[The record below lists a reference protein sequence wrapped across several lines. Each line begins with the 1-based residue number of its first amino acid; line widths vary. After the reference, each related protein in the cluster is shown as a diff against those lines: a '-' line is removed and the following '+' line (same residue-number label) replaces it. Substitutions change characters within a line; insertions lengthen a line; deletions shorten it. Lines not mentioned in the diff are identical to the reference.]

1 MKTDHICK
9 IRGHNMD
16 KLNIKLVKIAEN
28 EKEIEIEG
36 YVNGSKFMP
45 SEKIDENQ

>member
-1 MKTDHICK
+1 
-9 IRGHNMD
+9 MD
-16 KLNIKLVKIAEN
+16 KLNIALVKIAEN
-28 EKEIEIEG
+28 KKEIEIEG

>member
-1 MKTDHICK
+1 
-9 IRGHNMD
+9 MD